1 MRVVFLQ
8 LLNNLKL
15 ILIGDYCYDIKENIF
30 LILNEIEESHK
41 KSNFSKF
48 SVPKLVA
55 VSKKQNEEKVIDAL
69 EAGHKYFRRKQS
81 TRSSTKMGFENTT
94 I

>member
-1 MRVVFLQ
+1 MLSNV
-8 LLNNLKL
+8 
-15 ILIGDYCYDIKENIF
+15 KENIF

-55 VSKKQNEEKVIDAL
+55 VKNKMK
-69 EAGHKYFRRKQS
+69 RK
-81 TRSSTKMGFENTT
+81 
-94 I
+94 